1 MDRFWEALPH
11 VLSEA
16 ILVCSWV
23 VLITLWRAFAEFMAK
38 RAAKGE
44 GSFWGAIALPGY
56 LLVAALPFYIYCR
69 FRDFDFQAGSFS
81 GAVAAECFLGLLVG
95 EILFFGA
102 LKLLS

>member
-1 MDRFWEALPH
+1 LDRFWEALPH

-44 GSFWGAIALPGY
+44 GSSGERLRCPVIFWSLPCLFISIAASEIL
-56 LLVAALPFYIYCR
+56 I
-69 FRDFDFQAGSFS
+69 FS
-81 GAVAAECFLGLLVG
+81 GRKFFLWR
-95 EILFFGA
+95 
-102 LKLLS
+102 SCC